1 MLENFMI
8 VGHRGFR
15 SQYPENTIPSFL
27 AAMDYGLDSLEFD
40 VHPTKDR
47 KLVVT
52 HDHTVERCSNGKGYV
67 HDFLFDDIRKLDF
80 GGWKDPKFAGTQIPT
95 FEETLDAIFS
105 KDPNYYI
112 LIELKE
118 DDDDCTRQVYEIC
131 KKQNIFSHSLILSFH
146 PRQLQLLKE
155 WDPSIFIQCFPP
167 RYLKC
172 PVDETLYGPVFNKIC
187 LWTKEATNEEI
198 EAYHKKN
205 VVVDICAASRPWKF
219 RG

>member
-67 HDFLFDDIRKLDF
+67 HDFLFDDIPAKATSMTSFSTTSASSISADGRIRNSRARKF
-80 GGWKDPKFAGTQIPT
+80 RHSRRRWTPFSPK
-95 FEETLDAIFS
+95 
-105 KDPNYYI
+105 I
-112 LIELKE
+112 LI
-118 DDDDCTRQVYEIC
+118 T
-131 KKQNIFSHSLILSFH
+131 IFLS
-146 PRQLQLLKE
+146 
-155 WDPSIFIQCFPP
+155 
-167 RYLKC
+167 
-172 PVDETLYGPVFNKIC
+172 N
-187 LWTKEATNEEI
+187 
-198 EAYHKKN
+198 
-205 VVVDICAASRPWKF
+205 
-219 RG
+219 